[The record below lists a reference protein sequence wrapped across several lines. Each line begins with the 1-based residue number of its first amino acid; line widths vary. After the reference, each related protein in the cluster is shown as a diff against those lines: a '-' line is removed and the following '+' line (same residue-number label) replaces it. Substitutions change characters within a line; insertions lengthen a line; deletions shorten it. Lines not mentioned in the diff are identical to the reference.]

1 MPLYKLLKKSE
12 RFEMTQEAQDA
23 LTRLK
28 DFLTTPSVLT
38 SPTEGE
44 TLLLYVV
51 ATPHTV
57 ISALVVEREDEG
69 HALKV

>member
-1 MPLYKLLKKSE
+1 M
-12 RFEMTQEAQDA
+12 

-28 DFLTTPSVLT
+28 DFLTRPSVLT
-38 SPTEGE
+38 SPVEGE
-44 TLLLYVV
+44 TLLLYMA

-57 ISALVVEREDEG
+57 SAALVVEREEEG